1 MKFSSSHSMLNFILG
16 RRIHDWSSK
25 GFQNFPFMSVHFWDE
40 SPYGE
45 WILNVDSTGPNEKGN
60 FYTVVVLI
68 NGQLFLPFSL
78 KFTVREQ
85 KCPLNLE

>member
-1 MKFSSSHSMLNFILG
+1 
-16 RRIHDWSSK
+16 
-25 GFQNFPFMSVHFWDE
+25 MSVHFWDE

-68 NGQLFLPFSL
+68 KGNLFDPSFHY
-78 KFTVREQ
+78 EI
-85 KCPLNLE
+85 